1 MSMEEMLYALLQIVG
16 RIDERQ
22 SDRKRQRMDAFVGGI
37 LRGIGAMIGVA
48 LMGTVGVWILQYLA
62 ERNLPVISDFLAE
75 VVTMVRMRI
84 Q

>member
-1 MSMEEMLYALLQIVG
+1 MEEMLFALLQVVG
-16 RIDERQ
+16 CIEERL
-22 SDRKRQRMDAFVGGI
+22 SDRRSRRREAFVGGI
-37 LRGIGAMIGVA
+37 LRGMGAIIGVA

>member
-1 MSMEEMLYALLQIVG
+1 MEEMLFELLNIVG
-16 RIDERQ
+16 RMEVRQ
-22 SDRKRQRMDAFVGGI
+22 ADRRRQRLDAFIGGI
-37 LRGIGAMIGVA
+37 LRGAGAMIGFA

>member
-1 MSMEEMLYALLQIVG
+1 MEELLYALLQMTG
-16 RIDERQ
+16 RIEGHLNNR
-22 SDRKRQRMDAFVGGI
+22 RRRRIEAFLNGI
-37 LRGIGAMIGVA
+37 LRGAGAVIGFA
-48 LMGTVGVWILQYLA
+48 LMGTAGVWILQYLA

>member
-1 MSMEEMLYALLQIVG
+1 MEKLLFALLEVVG
-16 RIDERQ
+16 RIDARQ
-22 SDRKRQRMDAFVGGI
+22 ADRKSQRIEAFIGGI
-37 LRGIGAMIGVA
+37 LRDIGAMIGFA

>member
-1 MSMEEMLYALLQIVG
+1 MEKLLFALLEVVG
-16 RIDERQ
+16 RIDARQ
-22 SDRKRQRMDAFVGGI
+22 ADRKSQRIEAFIGGI
-37 LRGIGAMIGVA
+37 LRGIGAMLGFA

-62 ERNLPVISDFLAE
+62 ERNLPIISDFLAE

>member
-1 MSMEEMLYALLQIVG
+1 MEELLWALLEVVG

-22 SDRKRQRMDAFVGGI
+22 ADYRKARREAFIGGVF
-37 LRGIGAMIGVA
+37 RGIGALIGFA
-48 LMGTVGVWILQYLA
+48 LMGTVGVWLLQYLA

-75 VVTMVRMRI
+75 VVTMVRMRV